1 MYITIIIVG
10 IIPLIINLLLYVSP
24 LTEKGRNGV
33 VSVSKITFLLFP
45 LFSQLVLGIGLTL
58 NIYSYIVDGF
68 VDKDNYIPTF
78 ILFSVTILMG
88 IYPEIY
94 YFRSIVKYDN
104 EKMYYRKRQYYFSD
118 VISFGYDKKEYV
130 FVMKDD
136 SKVKI
141 DALAVWFENLYKNY
155 KEFKNKTNKKR

>member
-1 MYITIIIVG
+1 MYVTIIIVG

-118 VISFGYDKKEYV
+118 VVSFGYDKKEYV

-141 DALAVWFENLYKNY
+141 DALAVGFENLYKNY
-155 KEFKNKTNKKR
+155 KEFKNRRK